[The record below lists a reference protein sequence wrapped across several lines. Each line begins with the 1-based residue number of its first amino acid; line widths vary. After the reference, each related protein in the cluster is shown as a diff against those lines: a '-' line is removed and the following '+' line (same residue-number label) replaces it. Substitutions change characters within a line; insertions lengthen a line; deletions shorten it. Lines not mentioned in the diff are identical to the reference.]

1 MTHKFEKF
9 DPAPAG
15 NRWGLPDLGLGV
27 GLRAQHFRHVTT
39 KWPAMDWFEIV
50 SENFIDT
57 GGRPMYFLD
66 QVAERYPVVMHGV
79 SLSVGSTDPIDFQF
93 LDKLKALAKRVRA
106 RWLGDHVCW
115 TGVAGLNGHDLYPV
129 PYTEEGLRHMVARVR
144 TIQDYLERPL
154 VLENPS
160 TYLTFAASSMPEE
173 EFIARLAEEADCALL
188 LDVNNVYVTCRNHD
202 LDPVAYLDAIPLDRV
217 VQIHL
222 AGHTDNGTHC
232 IDTHDGR
239 VIDAVWDLYARVI
252 ARAGGR
258 ATLLEWDANIP
269 KFSVLQQEV
278 GMAARFRNGLREAA
292 A

>member
-1 MTHKFEKF
+1 MVPAKRF
-9 DPAPAG
+9 D
-15 NRWGLPDLGLGV
+15 LPHLGFGV
-27 GLRAQHFRHVTT
+27 GLRTPHYAEILGAS
-39 KWPAMDWFEIV
+39 PAVDWFEIL
-50 SENFIDT
+50 SEYYMHT
-57 GGRPMYFLD
+57 GGRPLATVEEIAD
-66 QVAERYPVVMHGV
+66 RYPIAMHGV
-79 SLSVGSTDPIDFQF
+79 SLSIGSTDP
-93 LDKLKALAKRVRA
+93 LDRAYLAELRVLAERVGA
-106 RWLGDHVCW
+106 AWLGDHVCW
-115 TGVAGLNGHDLYPV
+115 TGVGGRNSHDLLPM
-129 PYTEEGLRHMVARVR
+129 PYTEEALAHVVARGRAV
-144 TIQDYLERPL
+144 QDALARPL

-160 TYLTFAASSMPEE
+160 TYAEFTASTMSEPE
-173 EFIARLAEEADCALL
+173 FLGRLAEDADCALL

-202 LDPVAYLDAIPLDRV
+202 LDPVAYLDAIPLEHV

-278 GMAARFRNGLREAA
+278 RKASRFRSGFREAA